1 MIQTEYNGRRLNAV
15 EIVFARMLLKQGIE
29 FDAQVPIGQRSR
41 RTGRH
46 KYYIDFVVQGN
57 NPIAIE
63 IDGSQ
68 HYSKAN
74 TKKDAVRDRDLEDM
88 GYTVVHIPAQKV
100 IWRSPGLLDPIKEL
114 M

>member
-15 EIVFARMLLKQGIE
+15 EIVFARMLIKQGIE
-29 FDAQVPIGQRSR
+29 FDAQVPIGPRSK

-46 KYYIDFVVQGN
+46 KYYIDFVVQGSSS
-57 NPIAIE
+57 IAIE

-74 TKKDAVRDRDLEDM
+74 MKKDAIRDKDLEDM
-88 GYTVVHIPAQKV
+88 GYIIVRIPAQKV

-114 M
+114 I